1 MHNLTIFLEEKTAFT
16 TTIETT
22 LASKGIPVELFD
34 QSPDLIEKIDAL
46 VIFHDNHNFD
56 KRTAEVRDQFEKLQ
70 IAIHKIDLSGTMNV
84 ALSHLSLFFDRVK
97 CKNVLFIGSAQL
109 KDHPKLEVFKEKWTL

>member
-16 TTIETT
+16 TTIEAT
-22 LASKGIPVELFD
+22 LTSKGIPVELFD

>member
-22 LASKGIPVELFD
+22 LTTRGIPVELFD